1 MELIIALLTT
11 IMAVV
16 SPVGAAVDQL
26 AEDALRDQIAGAEEL
41 HVRIDNV
48 PSYQILN
55 GRVDHVRLAG
65 RGIYPLQ
72 FPDLRIDTIDLETDT
87 VDVDLGQLQQGE
99 LKLDE
104 PAQAALRLGLRAD
117 DLNRFLQSAM
127 VQQWLDQLRF
137 TLPGPG
143 GEREQNRY
151 GLAHPSLEFLDG
163 NRFRIVVDLEDRLTA
178 ESIPIEVELGLDIIN
193 GHQLELIDPKIVIE
207 GEEAPPELIESLVA
221 GANQQLTLRMLEQS
235 GIIARI
241 IDFEIRNNELDIAV
255 FAKVEPTSPFLVT
268 GQPSEAAPTSP

>member
-137 TLPGPG
+137 NLPGPG

-163 NRFRIVVDLEDRLTA
+163 DRFRIVVDLEDRLTA

-207 GEEAPPELIESLVA
+207 GEEAPPELIASLVA

-241 IDFEIRNNELDIAV
+241 IEFEIRNNELDIAV

>member
-1 MELIIALLTT
+1 MEIIIVLLTT

-16 SPVGAAVDQL
+16 SPVGAALDQL

-87 VDVDLGQLQQGE
+87 LDVDLGQLQRGE
-99 LKLDE
+99 LQLDE

-137 TLPGPG
+137 NLPGPG

-163 NRFRIVVDLEDRLTA
+163 DRFRIVVDLEDRLTA

-207 GEEAPPELIESLVA
+207 GEAAPPELIASFVE
-221 GANQQLTLRMLEQS
+221 GANQQLTLRRLETS

-241 IDFEIRNNELDIAV
+241 IEFEIRNNELDIAV